1 MGKKIS
7 VTVYALALIGAG
19 CALAFS
25 PGSAFADEC
34 VIKCET
40 CTIDYKT
47 GTATCSNCTIT
58 GCTTSPTPV
67 RPSTGG

>member
-1 MGKKIS
+1 MRKKFS
-7 VTVYALALIGAG
+7 VVVYGLALLGAVS
-19 CALAFS
+19 ALAFS
-25 PGSAFADEC
+25 PGSASANEC

-58 GCTTSPTPV
+58 GCLSGEQICQAL
-67 RPSTGG
+67 S